1 MTYVV
6 SVSQS
11 HPTRES
17 LKIGVD
23 ALLGSQCVVM
33 PTDSVYGIGAA
44 LIPQN
49 PGHERIFEIKARD
62 RAQTLPLLLADPQD
76 IERFGRN
83 VADWVGPVIERFWPG
98 ALTVVVKAAS
108 TVPKDYVA
116 ADGTVAVRVPDSD
129 LVRQLARGCGGA
141 LAVTSANTH
150 GAPSPAS
157 FEELEKDVAEQADLV
172 FDAGAC
178 PLGIA
183 STIID
188 ATGDRPQ
195 LLRDGGVPFQ
205 AICDAAQAGITS

>member
-6 SVSQS
+6 SVGQS
-11 HPTRES
+11 HPTPES
-17 LKIGVD
+17 MKIGVD
-23 ALLGSQCVVM
+23 ALLGSQCVIM

-44 LIPQN
+44 LIPHN
-49 PGHERIFEIKARD
+49 PGHEHIFEIKRRD
-62 RAQTLPLLLADPQD
+62 RAQTLPLLLADLQD
-76 IERFGRN
+76 IDRFGCDIE
-83 VADWVGPVIERFWPG
+83 DWVYPVMEQFWPG

-108 TVPKDYVA
+108 TVPLDYVA
-116 ADGTVAVRVPDSD
+116 ANGTIAVRVPDSE

-157 FEELEKDVAEQADLV
+157 LDELEEVVKEQADLV

-188 ATGDRPQ
+188 ATGKQPQ
-195 LLRDGGVPFQ
+195 LLRDGGVSFH
-205 AICDAAQAGITS
+205 AICEAAQARITP